1 MRCKLDLKRK
11 KKKREMFAA
20 LRSFN
25 KNPIPT
31 PPPPHL
37 SQPQTGAVR
46 VPHARKALHQQAASV
61 GYSPIAFKGGR
72 AASGAQPARAGGM
85 GAAGAPL
92 GLGVSPLCYH
102 MPWEPP
108 FP

>member
-1 MRCKLDLKRK
+1 MQIRFKKKK
-11 KKKREMFAA
+11 KKKRDVCRFAKFQQE
-20 LRSFN
+20 SHSH
-25 KNPIPT
+25 PT
-31 PPPPHL
+31 PPAHL

>member
-1 MRCKLDLKRK
+1 MQIRFKK

-31 PPPPHL
+31 PPPPISPSPRPVLCGYPTPGRHFTNRQRRSAIPPL
-37 SQPQTGAVR
+37 LLKVAEQPR
-46 VPHARKALHQQAASV
+46 VHSRP
-61 GYSPIAFKGGR
+61 GPGGWEL
-72 AASGAQPARAGGM
+72 P
-85 GAAGAPL
+85 GAPL